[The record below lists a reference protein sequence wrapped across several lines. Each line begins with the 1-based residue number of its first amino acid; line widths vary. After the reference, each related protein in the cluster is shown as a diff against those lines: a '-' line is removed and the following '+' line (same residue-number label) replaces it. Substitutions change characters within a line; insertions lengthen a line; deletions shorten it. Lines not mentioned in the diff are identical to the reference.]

1 MEQSEAIYEQVKRL
15 LNDKYKHDH
24 GGVCWWEVENDNA
37 EELLQLLQLLLPC
50 RYHNGL
56 DYSRNKIYTP
66 WVSWVSL
73 NGNATLYKCTHKV
86 LLEAGRLGR
95 AWDFDFFEI
104 EKYYE
109 ERDDK

>member
-1 MEQSEAIYEQVKRL
+1 MEQSEAIYEQVKHL
-15 LNDKYKHDH
+15 LNDRYKHDQGEVH
-24 GGVCWWEVENDNA
+24 WWEVENDNA

-50 RYHNGL
+50 RYHNSI
-56 DYSRNKIYTP
+56 DYYKNKIYTP
-66 WVSWVSL
+66 WVSL
-73 NGNATLYKCTHKV
+73 NGNATLYKCTHEV
-86 LLEAGRLGR
+86 LLEEGRLGR